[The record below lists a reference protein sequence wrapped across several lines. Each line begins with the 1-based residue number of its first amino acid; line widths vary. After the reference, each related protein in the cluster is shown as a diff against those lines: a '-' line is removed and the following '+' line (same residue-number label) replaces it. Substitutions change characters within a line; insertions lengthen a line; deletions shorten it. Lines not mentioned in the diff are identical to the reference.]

1 MIIWLIHQVE
11 FLFKSNR
18 ECLSVGSSKGRWI
31 VNRKNRN
38 QMVREGNGPR
48 LYITE
53 IE

>member
-1 MIIWLIHQVE
+1 MIIRLTYQVK
-11 FLFKSNR
+11 FLFKNNR
-18 ECLSVGSSKGRWI
+18 KCLFPGSSKGRWI

-38 QMVREGNGPR
+38 QMVREENGPR